1 MGENMNKH
9 IKWIDGLKGIACI
22 LVFWHHFCLAF
33 LPGIHFGTVVSSH
46 IAGGYDVGLAQSPLA
61 FALNGNFMVAV
72 FCVLSGFVLSVK
84 TLRSEEKQIAQMIV
98 KRYPRLMLPV
108 VPVGIAV
115 YFMLRFQLFLNQQVV
130 PVSGSPWF
138 AGYYI
143 EPVSVDRLLYALI
156 AGIWFQGDDS
166 LSTAFWMLRTLFL
179 GSFAAILLS
188 IAAKHMKKHAGLFL
202 CCCMG
207 VMMFANDM
215 LWAFALSALLA
226 YGYVPKTQEVA
237 EHGKPGR
244 TADILKTC
252 RGLLCVIAGCVLGGY
267 PSGVIPT
274 NAYRFL
280 NIFPAWYHGFML
292 LHIAGAGLLVYG
304 LLCLKWL
311 PALLGNRLFLFLG
324 KISYAV
330 YLVHIPLLFS
340 LSAYVFL
347 QAQGS
352 GLGYLRSTAASF
364 LVSNAVLVVVAFLY
378 HQIVERPCAALTN
391 RLCRENRQ
399 EQTKNIEN

>member
-1 MGENMNKH
+1 
-9 IKWIDGLKGIACI
+9 
-22 LVFWHHFCLAF
+22 
-33 LPGIHFGTVVSSH
+33 
-46 IAGGYDVGLAQSPLA
+46 
-61 FALNGNFMVAV
+61 MVAV

-84 TLRSEEKQIAQMIV
+84 TLRSEEPQIARMIV

-115 YFMLRFQLFLNQQVV
+115 YFMLRFQLFFNQQVV

-226 YGYVPKTQEVA
+226 YGYVNKVQE
-237 EHGKPGR
+237 HRGK
-244 TADILKTC
+244 
-252 RGLLCVIAGCVLGGY
+252 GLLCVIAGCVLGGY

-352 GLGYLRSTAASF
+352 GLGYLRSTAVSF

-378 HQIVERPCAALTN
+378 HQIVERPCAVLTN
-391 RLCRENRQ
+391 RLCRESRQ
-399 EQTKNIEN
+399 EQTKNIGN

>member
-1 MGENMNKH
+1 
-9 IKWIDGLKGIACI
+9 
-22 LVFWHHFCLAF
+22 
-33 LPGIHFGTVVSSH
+33 
-46 IAGGYDVGLAQSPLA
+46 
-61 FALNGNFMVAV
+61 
-72 FCVLSGFVLSVK
+72 
-84 TLRSEEKQIAQMIV
+84 
-98 KRYPRLMLPV
+98 
-108 VPVGIAV
+108 
-115 YFMLRFQLFLNQQVV
+115 MLRLQLFLNQKVV

-188 IAAKHMKKHAGLFL
+188 IAAKHMKKHARLFL

-226 YGYVPKTQEVA
+226 YGYVRKIQ
-237 EHGKPGR
+237 EHGAVQESAEQGKSGR
-244 TADILKTC
+244 TADILKTA
-252 RGLLCVIAGCVLGGY
+252 RGIVCVVAGCVLGGY

-280 NIFPAWYHGFML
+280 NIFPAWYHGYML

-304 LLCLKWL
+304 LLCLKRL

-330 YLVHIPLLFS
+330 YLVHIPLLFR

-352 GLGYLRSTAASF
+352 GLGYLRSTAVSF
-364 LVSNAVLVVVAFLY
+364 VVSNAVLVIAAFLY

-391 RLCRENRQ
+391 RLCRQ
-399 EQTKNIEN
+399 EQTNNNKN